1 MELFKLDDGKT
12 KGLRIRLEN
21 IEKDITVVIDIPK
34 RNLRLH
40 TDTDFLVWNK
50 KGIKIWIS
58 DIHNKKDEIRKFL
71 EDKESLFKEI

>member
-1 MELFKLDDGKT
+1 MEISKLSNGIR
-12 KGLRIRLEN
+12 LRIHNEER
-21 IEKDITVVIDIPK
+21 DIVIDIPK

-50 KGIKIWIS
+50 QGIRIWIS

>member
-1 MELFKLDDGKT
+1 MEISKLSNGIR
-12 KGLRIRLEN
+12 LRIHNEER
-21 IEKDITVVIDIPK
+21 DIVIDIPK

-50 KGIKIWIS
+50 KGIRIWIS
-58 DIHNKKDEIRKFL
+58 EIHNKKEEIRKFL

>member
-1 MELFKLDDGKT
+1 MEISKLSNGIR
-12 KGLRIRLEN
+12 LRIHNEER
-21 IEKDITVVIDIPK
+21 DIVIDIPK

-58 DIHNKKDEIRKFL
+58 DLHNKKEEIRKFL